1 MAITPKLSDVP
12 RIRTALKLYKVSA
25 YVTGIL
31 LLLLV
36 LEVILKY
43 TGIHRE
49 IYLGSS
55 QGFIALVPWNPIDIH
70 NTVSGINLS
79 TGILIAHGWLYVV
92 YLFMD
97 FRLWSLMRWPF
108 TRFVAIALGGVVPFL
123 SFIVEHFVSRR
134 AVTELAELEARG
146 SSTTPPPSK
155 AEVAH

>member
-36 LEVILKY
+36 LEMILKY

-92 YLFMD
+92 YLVTVFD
-97 FRLWSLMRWPF
+97 LWSTMRWR
-108 TRFVAIALGGVVPFL
+108 TGRLATMAAAGVVPVM
-123 SFIVEHFVSRR
+123 SFV
-134 AVTELAELEARG
+134 LERKVHAQGVARIEAAR
-146 SSTTPPPSK
+146 T
-155 AEVAH
+155 AQA

>member
-36 LEVILKY
+36 LEMTLKY

-79 TGILIAHGWLYVV
+79 TGILIAVS
-92 YLFMD
+92 FNPS
-97 FRLWSLMRWPF
+97 WSRS
-108 TRFVAIALGGVVPFL
+108 ALIKDTPSSDGASATASARSVQVISKSYKPC
-123 SFIVEHFVSRR
+123 SPVSSATGLPR
-134 AVTELAELEARG
+134 
-146 SSTTPPPSK
+146 
-155 AEVAH
+155 